1 MEKTIDSYRIMT
13 KMLLDSIETEI
24 SDFIRNNSESDVES
38 ILRKKFNQKKQNLN
52 RNTNLDMKYKYAL

>member
-13 KMLLDSIETEI
+13 KMLLDSMETEI